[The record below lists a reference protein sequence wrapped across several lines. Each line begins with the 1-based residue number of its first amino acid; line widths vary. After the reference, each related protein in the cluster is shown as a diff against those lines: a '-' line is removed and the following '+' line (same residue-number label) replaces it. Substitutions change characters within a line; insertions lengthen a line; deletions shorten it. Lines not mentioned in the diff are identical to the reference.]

1 MQENIYSIEIQGV
14 PFDDI
19 VAFKA
24 YQLQLSK
31 EKAKRATTKQTLLF
45 LMERVKEKLQQEKV
59 FLSTDE
65 KSSFIE
71 ELKNAKKNS
80 LQVIENK
87 KKLHAKGLCEHEKQ
101 LFYNLSYS
109 LYIKERKR
117 SISYPEIISIIIRE
131 NKYID
136 ETRRAEK

>member
-1 MQENIYSIEIQGV
+1 MQENTYSIEIQGV

-59 FLSTDE
+59 FLSTEE
-65 KSSFIE
+65 KSSFIK

-117 SISYPEIISIIIRE
+117 NISYPEIISIIIRE

>member
-45 LMERVKEKLQQEKV
+45 LMERVKEKLQQEKG
-59 FLSTDE
+59 FLSTE
-65 KSSFIE
+65 KKSNFIK

-131 NKYID
+131 NKCID

>member
-1 MQENIYSIEIQGV
+1 MQENTYSIEIQGV

-59 FLSTDE
+59 FLFTEEESN
-65 KSSFIE
+65 FIKK
-71 ELKNAKKNS
+71 LKNAKKNS
-80 LQVIENK
+80 LQAIENK
-87 KKLHAKGLCEHEKQ
+87 KKLHAKGFCEHEKQ
-101 LFYNLSYS
+101 LFYNISYS

-117 SISYPEIISIIIRE
+117 NISCPEIISIIIRE

-136 ETRRAEK
+136 ETRRA